1 MKTLAGMTALTGV
14 MAAVAMACNSTDGRP
29 SRSPAPDSTPESGP
43 TTSTG
48 PSVDVPDHSTTVAPP
63 NGTTRIRV
71 TIGEERFEMTLDGS
85 AASQDLIAQLPVTLQ
100 MRDHGGVEKTG
111 RLPKPLSLDGQPP
124 GADPDVADVGYYAPS
139 TDLVFYYGDQS
150 YYAGIVVLGRMNQRT
165 ATRISQM
172 EGSITATV
180 TVAQ

>member
-1 MKTLAGMTALTGV
+1 MKTLVGVTALTRV
-14 MAAVAMACNSTDGRP
+14 MAAVAMACNSTDGWP
-29 SRSPAPDSTPESGP
+29 SRSPAPDSTPESVP

-100 MRDHGGVEKTG
+100 MRDHGGVE
-111 RLPKPLSLDGQPP
+111 R
-124 GADPDVADVGYYAPS
+124 PDVRRSPSLSMASPPVRTQTSRTLATTLRAPTSSS
-139 TDLVFYYGDQS
+139 T
-150 YYAGIVVLGRMNQRT
+150 T
-165 ATRISQM
+165 ATSRTTQASLF
-172 EGSITATV
+172 S
-180 TVAQ
+180 VA

>member
-14 MAAVAMACNSTDGRP
+14 MAAVAMACNSSDGRP
-29 SRSPAPDSTPESGP
+29 SPSQAPDSTPE
-43 TTSTG
+43 
-48 PSVDVPDHSTTVAPP
+48 A
-63 NGTTRIRV
+63 GTTRIRV

-111 RLPKPLSLDGQPP
+111 RLPKPLSWDGQPP

-139 TDLVFYYGDQS
+139 TELVFY
-150 YYAGIVVLGRMNQRT
+150 
-165 ATRISQM
+165 
-172 EGSITATV
+172 
-180 TVAQ
+180 